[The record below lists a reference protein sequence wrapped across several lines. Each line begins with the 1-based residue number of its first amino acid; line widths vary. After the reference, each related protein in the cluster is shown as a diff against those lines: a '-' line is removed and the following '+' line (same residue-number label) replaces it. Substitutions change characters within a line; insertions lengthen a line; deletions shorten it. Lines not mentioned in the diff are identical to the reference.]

1 MKFKNIFI
9 CILAATFIISCD
21 TAKKNK
27 RTIIGSGAGV
37 AVGGVIGGLLG
48 KKAGNTAGGV
58 IIGAAVG
65 GVAGGVIG
73 RYMDKQKAEIE
84 EELGKTAKVERVG
97 EGIDV
102 TFDSGIL
109 YEVNG
114 DQLSASSQN
123 ELTKFAETL
132 KKYDQ
137 TNILIDG
144 HTDNTGTDAYNQQL
158 SMRRAES
165 VSKFLQ
171 ARGVVATRL
180 GTRGFGE
187 SKPATENTTE
197 TGRKQNRRVEVA
209 IWANDKLQEDAK
221 KGELD
226 ANK

>member
-1 MKFKNIFI
+1 MKLRNILI
-9 CILAATFIISCD
+9 CMLATTFIISCD

-27 RTIIGSGAGV
+27 RTIIGSSAGV
-37 AVGGVIGGLLG
+37 AVGGIIGGLLG

-73 RYMDKQKAEIE
+73 RYMDKQKAEME

-114 DQLSASSQN
+114 DKLSVSSQD

-144 HTDNTGTDAYNQQL
+144 HTDNTGTDEYNQQL

-171 ARGVVATRL
+171 ARGVVAARL

-187 SKPATENTTE
+187 SKPTGDNATDA
-197 TGRKQNRRVEVA
+197 GKRQNRRVEVA
-209 IWANDKLQEDAK
+209 IWANEKLQEEAK
-221 KGELD
+221 KGEVV
-226 ANK
+226 K